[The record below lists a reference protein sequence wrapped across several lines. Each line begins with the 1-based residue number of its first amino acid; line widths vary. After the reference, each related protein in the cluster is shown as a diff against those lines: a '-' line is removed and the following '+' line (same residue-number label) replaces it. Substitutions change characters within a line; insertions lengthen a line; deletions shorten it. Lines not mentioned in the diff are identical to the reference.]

1 MATMRVLPTGEQER
15 AQALL
20 EMGFD
25 ATQALLLAAT
35 QEAGGHV
42 DLDRLRRM
50 LDAGCDHALALR
62 IVL

>member
-1 MATMRVLPTGEQER
+1 MATMRVPSTGAQER
-15 AQALL
+15 ARELL

-35 QEAGGHV
+35 QSAGQHV
-42 DLDRLRRM
+42 DLALLRRL
-50 LDAGCDHALALR
+50 LDAGCEHELALR

>member
-1 MATMRVLPTGEQER
+1 MATMRITPTGERER

-25 ATQALLLAAT
+25 ATQALLLACT
-35 QEAGGHV
+35 QREGDHV
-42 DLDRLRRM
+42 DLEQLRRM
-50 LDAGCDHALALR
+50 LAAGCDHDVALR

>member
-1 MATMRVLPTGEQER
+1 MATTRVTSNGAQER

-25 ATQALLLAAT
+25 AMQALLLAAT
-35 QEAGGHV
+35 QTTGEHI
-42 DLDRLRRM
+42 DLAQVRRL
-50 LDAGCDHALALR
+50 LDAGCEHELALR

>member
-1 MATMRVLPTGEQER
+1 MATMRVAPTGEQER

-25 ATQALLLAAT
+25 ATQALLLAT
-35 QEAGGHV
+35 TRQAGGHV
-42 DLDRLRRM
+42 DLDRLRTM
-50 LDAGCDHALALR
+50 LEAGCDHEVALR